1 MANGWQSGLDDSDD
15 LSQYPNAANPL
26 TALGIDPDEARANPR
41 LLDSLN
47 AQAKPGWDMTW
58 NATQKPPDQSAP
70 TPAAPAVPTL
80 ASQGQEG
87 VTGELRTAKSEEDAA
102 SKLGTVDPS
111 ILAAQKAR
119 DEAADKAQSF
129 NDASYRPSIGER
141 IWRGVRGG
149 LTGLANKKGLI
160 PGILSPGS
168 VGATPYGAPNDAG
181 QAEQGKLMEAQRTTG
196 RTYDEALENW
206 KRAQEARKE
215 GLGATKDAATAY
227 GGAAGHAAGLMT
239 SENKSESEN
248 EKSAAKLKLSQD
260 EFDQRSKRLQTD
272 PELSKLSPINRALY
286 LANGKIPDPQRPTEG
301 ELTAQEIARGMVI
314 FKNQHGGKGPQSLEE
329 FNSVISAA
337 KGELGRGDTKADAIA
352 AGNLRTAAR
361 LTQQVLKGY
370 EADLKD
376 AAPNS
381 PEATEIQARIDA
393 AQKEYD
399 DLSSQLTGL
408 PTSAR
413 TAPSDMTQVP
423 GAIAGT
429 PAPLT
434 VQPPTPEEL
443 VGAGM
448 ISPKAARAATA
459 QPNTPAVPPGGPIAQ
474 PPKPQPAPEGTRK
487 QTVDGRIQVKRGG
500 KWVDE

>member
-47 AQAKPGWDMTW
+47 AQAKPNWDMTW

-181 QAEQGKLMEAQRTTG
+181 QAEQGKLMEAERTTG

-337 KGELGRGDTKADAIA
+337 KGELGKGGKTGASVQQERLIADKKNSAIEKATRDFAGAIGDKEALGEYQSALQEAQNAYEEDSALL
-352 AGNLRTAAR
+352 AGGNPGPH
-361 LTQQVLKGY
+361 QVVNVDKNGQVTW
-370 EADLKD
+370 APQA
-376 AAPNS
+376 AAP
-381 PEATEIQARIDA
+381 
-393 AQKEYD
+393 
-399 DLSSQLTGL
+399 L
-408 PTSAR
+408 PA
-413 TAPSDMTQVP
+413 V
-423 GAIAGT
+423 
-429 PAPLT
+429 
-434 VQPPTPEEL
+434 
-443 VGAGM
+443 
-448 ISPKAARAATA
+448 
-459 QPNTPAVPPGGPIAQ
+459 QPNTPAVPPGGPIVAPAVAPRGL
-474 PPKPQPAPEGTRK
+474 PPATNLPDGTTATGKKGEQFIVRGGQWQPAK
-487 QTVDGRIQVKRGG
+487 
-500 KWVDE
+500 

>member
-47 AQAKPGWDMTW
+47 AQAKPNWDMTW

-87 VTGELRTAKSEEDAA
+87 VTGELRTGKSEEDMA
-102 SKLGTVDPS
+102 SKMGTVDPS

-181 QAEQGKLMEAQRTTG
+181 QAEQGKLMEAERTTG

-314 FKNQHGGKGPQSLEE
+314 FKNQHGGKGPQSLDE
-329 FNSVISAA
+329 FNSVIAAA
-337 KGELGRGDTKADAIA
+337 KGELGKGGKTGASVQQERLIADKKNSAIEKATRDFAGAIGDKEALGEYQSALQEAQNAYEEDSALL
-352 AGNLRTAAR
+352 AGGNPGPH
-361 LTQQVLKGY
+361 QVVNVDKNGQVTW
-370 EADLKD
+370 APQA
-376 AAPNS
+376 AAP
-381 PEATEIQARIDA
+381 
-393 AQKEYD
+393 
-399 DLSSQLTGL
+399 L
-408 PTSAR
+408 PA
-413 TAPSDMTQVP
+413 V
-423 GAIAGT
+423 
-429 PAPLT
+429 
-434 VQPPTPEEL
+434 
-443 VGAGM
+443 
-448 ISPKAARAATA
+448 
-459 QPNTPAVPPGGPIAQ
+459 QPNTPAVPLGGPIAQ